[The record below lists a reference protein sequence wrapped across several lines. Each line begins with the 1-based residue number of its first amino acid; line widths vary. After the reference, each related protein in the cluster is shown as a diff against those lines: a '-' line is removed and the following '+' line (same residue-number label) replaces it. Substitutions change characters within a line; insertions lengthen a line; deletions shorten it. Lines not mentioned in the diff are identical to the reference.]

1 MLRILIKDVEVLDIR
16 KKHKDGM
23 TIADLA
29 RQTGYCEKT
38 ISKWLKTDAAPRYRR
53 RSRRVCKLEPYHEYI
68 MGRMAEGVFNCE
80 LLLKERRERGYGGG
94 KTLVKDFV
102 APFRK
107 QFQTQA
113 VRRFETK
120 PAEQAQVDWAYLG
133 TFWLDG
139 RPRKVWLFLML
150 LGYSR
155 YLAAHAT
162 TSMDVNS
169 LLRSHQYCF
178 ARLGGVTRQIVYD
191 NMKTVTLGRDAAH
204 QPVWQQQFLDFAL
217 YHDFQPVLCTPY
229 KPWSKGKVEISV
241 RYIKNNFCRGRTF
254 EDLPDLNRQLQ
265 DWLDRVANVR
275 THGTTGEIPVKQWA
289 QEPLTPLPVRPY
301 PVHVRFPRQVSRDSY
316 ISYLGVLYS
325 VPWAYA
331 GGRVKVEET
340 TDGMIRV
347 HGKEGVIA
355 EHPMPPYGQ
364 RRVSDARHG
373 EGLPAAQHRQRAS
386 GLLQVYP
393 EVQTRS
399 LSVYDALAGVS

>member
-1 MLRILIKDVEVLDIR
+1 MIKDVEVLDIR
-16 KKHKDGM
+16 RKHKNGM

-53 RSRRVCKLEPYHEYI
+53 RSRRVSKLKAYHEYI
-68 MGRMAEGVFNCE
+68 MERMDEGVFNCE
-80 LLLKERRERGYGGG
+80 VLLKELREEGYDGG
-94 KTLVKDFV
+94 KTLLKDFV

-113 VRRFETK
+113 VSRFETK

-139 RPRKVWLFLML
+139 RARKVWVFLML

-155 YLAAHAT
+155 YLAAHVS
-162 TSMDVNS
+162 TSMDVSS

-191 NMKTVTLGRDAAH
+191 NMKTVTLGRDVAH

-241 RYIKNNFCRGRTF
+241 DYIKNNFCPGRTF
-254 EDLPDLNRQLQ
+254 EDLGDLNRQLQ

-275 THGTTGEIPVKQWA
+275 THGTTGEMPAKRWA
-289 QEPLTPLPVRPY
+289 QEPLTPLPIRPY
-301 PVHVRFPRQVSRDSY
+301 PVQVRFSRQVSRDSY
-316 ISYLGVLYS
+316 LSYLGVLYS

-331 GGRVKVEET
+331 GGKVEVEET
-340 TDGMIRV
+340 MEGVIRV
-347 HGKEGVIA
+347 HGKGGIIA
-355 EHPMPPYGQ
+355 EHRMPPPGQ
-364 RRVSDARHG
+364 HRVSDARHT
-373 EGLPAAQHRQRAS
+373 EGLAAAQRMKKAS
-386 GLLQVYP
+386 GLRQVYP
-393 EVQTRS
+393 EVQARS
-399 LSVYDALAGVS
+399 LSVYEDLVGTS